1 MEQTFNQPNPLISFL
16 PLLIIM
22 IPLIFVI
29 RKLAIEKGRNAILWT
44 VLACI
49 PIVNFIFLWYI
60 IGTPNK
66 RLEDKLDKILEYI
79 NESDSK

>member
-1 MEQTFNQPNPLISFL
+1 MEQTFNQPNPLLSFL
-16 PLLIIM
+16 PLLIIT

-29 RKLAIEKGRNAILWT
+29 RKLAIEKGKDAVLWT

-49 PIVNFIFLWYI
+49 PIINFIILWYI
-60 IGTPNK
+60 VGATNK
-66 RLEDKLDKILEYI
+66 RLEEKLDKILDAL

>member
-1 MEQTFNQPNPLISFL
+1 MEQTFNQPNPLLSFL

-29 RKLAIEKGRNAILWT
+29 RKLAIEKGKDAVLWT

-49 PIVNFIFLWYI
+49 PFVNFIILWYI
-60 IGTPNK
+60 VGTTNK
-66 RLEDKLDKILEYI
+66 RLEDKLDKILESL
-79 NESDSK
+79 NESNSK

>member
-1 MEQTFNQPNPLISFL
+1 MEQTFNQPNLSLSFL

-29 RKLAIEKGRNAILWT
+29 RKLAIEKGKDAVLWT

-49 PIVNFIFLWYI
+49 PFVNFIILWYI
-60 IGTPNK
+60 VGTTNK
-66 RLEDKLDKILEYI
+66 RLEDKLDKILESL
-79 NESDSK
+79 NESNSK